1 MQIPRRMVS
10 AEPGIARHNTKTL
23 LHDLN
28 ILFYSP
34 MKFQV
39 LWCTHIEGMKKSTN
53 LCDILQFSSMGIES
67 PHHASAVV
75 VQSVVWLSVTKI
87 LQLPTFWTVLSG
99 FCLTHLLHTP
109 FKY

>member
-10 AEPGIARHNTKTL
+10 AEPGIALHNTKTL

-28 ILFYSP
+28 ILFYGP

-53 LCDILQFSSMGIES
+53 LHDILQISSMGIES
-67 PHHASAVV
+67 PHRASAVV
-75 VQSVVWLSVTKI
+75 VQWEAASFRIVPMDRTAPPRQQSSVSD
-87 LQLPTFWTVLSG
+87 
-99 FCLTHLLHTP
+99 
-109 FKY
+109 